1 MTLLSQVAGRLQ
13 RSDLA
18 QIVALFLAVL
28 VVALTVNWPDGG
40 ARVNEAWFAVAP
52 LRNSLLALVG
62 LAFGAQ
68 HGAQVVRQDP
78 NRAGTALLPRA
89 LSVRLTWLALLVIVL
104 LTWPFE
110 LIAHAG
116 SYPATPSYW
125 PALVAPLTVTGF
137 FGLGL
142 LLGRLVRGPFSGML
156 LLIAVPAL
164 LAGLVWADFAFDLV
178 IVNPW
183 AAPLT
188 VAPAYLATMAVL
200 SLVTLL
206 AVRMP
211 RLGNQVQSA

>member
-1 MTLLSQVAGRLQ
+1 MRLLAQIAGRLQ

-40 ARVNEAWFAVAP
+40 ARVNESWFAVAP
-52 LRNSLLALVG
+52 LRNSLLALLG

-68 HGAQVVRQDP
+68 HGAQAAQRNPSAD
-78 NRAGTALLPRA
+78 GTAVLPRA
-89 LSVRLTWLALLVIVL
+89 ARVRLTWLALLVIVL

-110 LIAHAG
+110 LIAQAG
-116 SYPATPSYW
+116 SYPATPGYW

-142 LLGRLVRGPFSGML
+142 LLGRLVRGPYSGVL

-183 AAPLT
+183 AGPLT
-188 VAPAYLATMAVL
+188 VAPAYLATMVVL

-206 AVRMP
+206 AVRIP
-211 RLGNQVQSA
+211 RRGNQVASA